1 MRAVALGSLVV
12 IGFVIAAVAAA
23 PDRQD
28 GISPRGASI
37 HFYPNAANSD
47 LIAVSANVR
56 DQYQQVTVIE
66 PKQRRIAV
74 YHVDFAT
81 GQSALK
87 SVRSIEFDLQLNQ
100 FNTKDPLP
108 EELKTLLAPR

>member
-12 IGFVIAAVAAA
+12 VGCVIAAVAAA

-28 GISPRGASI
+28 GIGPRGIPI

-66 PKQRRIAV
+66 PKQRRMLV
-74 YHVDFAT
+74 YHVEFAT
-81 GQSALK
+81 GKVALQ
-87 SVRSIEFDLQLNQ
+87 SVRSFEFDLQLTQ
-100 FNTKDPLP
+100 FNTKEPLP
-108 EELKTLLAPR
+108 EELKALLAPR

>member
-1 MRAVALGSLVV
+1 VVV
-12 IGFVIAAVAAA
+12 IGFVIAAVAAV
-23 PDRQD
+23 PDRH
-28 GISPRGASI
+28 GGLPPRGI
-37 HFYPNAANSD
+37 PVQFYPNAANSD

-87 SVRSIEFDLQLNQ
+87 SVRSFEFDLQLTQ

-108 EELKTLLAPR
+108 EELKALLAPK

>member
-28 GISPRGASI
+28 GISPRGVPI

-56 DQYQQVTVIE
+56 DQYQQMTIIY
-66 PKQRRIAV
+66 PKERRFAV
-74 YHVDFAT
+74 YHIDFAT

-87 SVRSIEFDLQLNQ
+87 SVRSFEFDLQLNQ

-108 EELKTLLAPR
+108 EEIKALLAPR